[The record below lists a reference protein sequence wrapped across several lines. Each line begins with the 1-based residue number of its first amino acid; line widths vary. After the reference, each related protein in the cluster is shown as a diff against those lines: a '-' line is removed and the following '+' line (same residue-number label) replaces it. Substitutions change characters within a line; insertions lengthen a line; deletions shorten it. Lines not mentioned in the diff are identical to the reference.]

1 MQNLIKS
8 LMTNSSTLAKINQWA
23 RNSISLKLLV
33 IGIFV
38 LILLIPSEM
47 VQSLIHE
54 RETTRSEAISEIWRA
69 WGDRQVL
76 AGPVVSVPVVTNK
89 SLPNG
94 TIESTTRFLHFLPEN
109 LSVSGDVVPVLRRR
123 SIYEV
128 VLYSTNLAFTGN
140 FKPLVPKG
148 LNVQSADIKWE
159 KAYVTFGIS
168 DMKGVKENINL
179 AWNDSVYRMQPGVP
193 VHDILKGGVSYP
205 LAIDPAIENKFSF
218 KLQLNGS
225 RLLSFL
231 PFASE
236 MNVNISS
243 TWANP
248 SFEGAFIP
256 TEKSVTKAGFTAK
269 WKILEL
275 NRNYGQFGFDNFIN
289 SGEEPVNDLIANDRI
304 IADNSVGAF
313 GVNLIMPVDQY
324 QRTTRA
330 AKYGVLFVILTFVTF
345 FFFELL
351 RKKYVHPLQYLIV
364 GFAIMLFYLLLLS
377 MAEYMLFDLAYA
389 ISAVVVTL
397 MVMLYAGTIFSNRK
411 YGIIVGLILFMLYA
425 YFYTLL
431 QLQLYSLL
439 FGSIGMAVMLSVIMV
454 LTRNLHREREV
465 EETEPEI

>member
-1 MQNLIKS
+1 MQN
-8 LMTNSSTLAKINQWA
+8 NSTLGKINFWA

-38 LILLIPSEM
+38 LVLLIPSEM
-47 VQSLIHE
+47 VQSLIRE
-54 RETTRSEAISEIWRA
+54 RETTRNQAISEIWRT
-69 WGDRQVL
+69 WGDKQL
-76 AGPVVSVPVVTNK
+76 LSGPVVSVPVISYNK
-89 SLPNG
+89 LPNG
-94 TIESTTRFLHFLPEN
+94 TVESTMSYLHFLPEN
-109 LSVSGDVVPVLRRR
+109 LEVTGDLIPIKRYR

-128 VLYSTNLAFTGN
+128 VLYSANLLFKGN

-148 LNVQSADIKWE
+148 LDLQAAEIKWD
-159 KAYVTFGIS
+159 KAFVSFGIS
-168 DMKGVKENINL
+168 DMKGVKENIDL

-193 VHDILKGGVSYP
+193 THEIIKGGVSYP
-205 LAIDPAIENKFSF
+205 LAIDPALDHTFSF
-218 KLQLNGS
+218 RLKLKGS

-236 MNVNISS
+236 MDVNLTSAW
-243 TWANP
+243 TNP

-256 TEKSVTKAGFTAK
+256 ADKSVTAKGFTAQ

-275 NRNYGQFGFDNFIN
+275 NRNYGQYGLDNFIGADQPLQN
-289 SGEEPVNDLIANDRI
+289 EVFSDDRI
-304 IADNSVGAF
+304 APENKIGAF

-330 AKYGVLFVILTFVTF
+330 AKYGVVFVILTFVTF

-351 RKKYVHPLQYLIV
+351 RKKYVHPIQYLIV

-377 MAEYMLFDLAYA
+377 LAEYLIFDLAYA
-389 ISAVVVTL
+389 ISAVVITL
-397 MVMLYAGTIFSNRK
+397 MVMLYAGAIFGNRR

-439 FGSIGMAVMLSVIMV
+439 FGSIGMVIMLSVIML
-454 LTRNLHREREV
+454 LTRNIHRERVIESVEQEV
-465 EETEPEI
+465 

>member
-1 MQNLIKS
+1 MS
-8 LMTNSSTLAKINQWA
+8 NSSTFGKINQWA

-47 VQSLIHE
+47 VQSLIRE
-54 RETTRSEAISEIWRA
+54 RETTRNEAISEIWQS
-69 WGDRQVL
+69 WGDRQTL

-94 TIESTTRFLHFLPEN
+94 TVESTTRFLHFMPEN
-109 LSVSGDVVPVLRRR
+109 LSVSGDLIPVVRRR

-128 VLYSTNLAFTGN
+128 VLYSASLAVNGS

-148 LNVQSADIKWE
+148 LNVQATDIKWD

-168 DMKGVKENINL
+168 DMKGVKENIDI
-179 AWNDSVYRMQPGVP
+179 AWNDAVFRMQPGVP
-193 VHDILKGGVSYP
+193 VHDIIRGGVSYP
-205 LAIDPAIENKFSF
+205 LAINPAIDNKFSF

-236 MNVNISS
+236 MNVNLTSP
-243 TWANP
+243 WANP

-256 TEKSVTKAGFTAK
+256 ADKSVTKGGFTAK
-269 WKILEL
+269 WKIIEL
-275 NRNYGQFGFDNFIN
+275 NRNYGQFGLDNFITN
-289 SGEEPVNDLIANDRI
+289 NNDDEMPSRMFDNDRI
-304 IADNSVGAF
+304 APDNAVGAF

-377 MAEYMLFDLAYA
+377 LAEYLLFDLAYA

-397 MVMLYAGTIFSNRK
+397 MVMLYAGAIFANRK

-439 FGSIGMAVMLSVIMV
+439 FGSIGMAVMLSVIMI
-454 LTRNLHREREV
+454 LTRNLHRERQVEEV
-465 EETEPEI
+465 ESEQ

>member
-1 MQNLIKS
+1 MS
-8 LMTNSSTLAKINQWA
+8 NSTTFGKINQWA

-38 LILLIPSEM
+38 LVLLIPSEM
-47 VQSLIHE
+47 VQSLISD
-54 RETTRSEAISEIWRA
+54 REFTRNQAISEIWRT

-76 AGPVVSVPVVTNK
+76 SGPVISVPVVTVTTQA
-89 SLPNG
+89 NG
-94 TIESTTRFLHFLPEN
+94 STETSSSFLHFLPETLN
-109 LSVSGDVVPVLRRR
+109 VTGNVSPVIRYR

-128 VLYSTNLAFTGN
+128 VLYSGSLAVNGS
-140 FKPLVPKG
+140 FKPLIPKG
-148 LNVQSADIKWE
+148 LNVQAKDIQWD

-168 DMKGVKENINL
+168 DMKGVKENIDL
-179 AWNDSVYRMQPGVP
+179 SWNDSVYRMQTGVP
-193 VHDILKGGVSYP
+193 VRDIIRGGVHVPVS
-205 LAIDPAIENKFSF
+205 LDPGLNNKFSF

-231 PFASE
+231 PYASE
-236 MNVNISS
+236 INVSLTSS
-243 TWANP
+243 WENP

-256 TEKSVTKAGFTAK
+256 TEKTIGKNGFTAK
-269 WKILEL
+269 WKVLEL
-275 NRNYGQFGFDNFIN
+275 NRNYGQYGFDDFV
-289 SGEEPVNDLIANDRI
+289 GLGDEANDAMFEGDRI
-304 IADNSVGAF
+304 SADNKAGAF

-377 MAEYMLFDLAYA
+377 FAEYLLFDLAYL
-389 ISAVVVTL
+389 ISAGIITL
-397 MVMLYAGTIFSNRK
+397 MVMLYAGAIFSNRK
-411 YGIIVGLILFMLYA
+411 YGIVVGLILFMLYA

-439 FGSIGMAVMLSVIMV
+439 FGSIGMVIMLSVIML
-454 LTRNLHREREV
+454 LTRNLHRERQP
-465 EETEPEI
+465 EEPVAEDSGE

>member
-1 MQNLIKS
+1 MSNP
-8 LMTNSSTLAKINQWA
+8 STFGKINQWA
-23 RNSISLKLLV
+23 RNSISLKLSV
-33 IGIFV
+33 IGLFV

-47 VQSLIHE
+47 VQSLIRE
-54 RETTRSEAISEIWRA
+54 RETTRNEAISEIWRT

-76 AGPVVSVPVVTNK
+76 AGPVVSVPVVTSK
-89 SLPNG
+89 LLPNG
-94 TIESTTRFLHFLPEN
+94 SVESSTRFLHFLPEN
-109 LSVSGDVVPVLRRR
+109 LAITGDVVPVIRYR

-128 VLYSTNLAFTGN
+128 VLYSGSLSFTGN
-140 FKPLVPKG
+140 FQPLVPKG
-148 LNVQSADIKWE
+148 LNVQPSDIKWD

-193 VHDILKGGVSYP
+193 VKDIIKGGVSIP
-205 LAIDPAIENKFSF
+205 VAIDPSINHTFAF

-236 MNVNISS
+236 MNVDLKS

-256 TEKSVTKAGFTAK
+256 MEKKVTKDGFTAK

-275 NRNYGQFGFDNFIN
+275 NRNYGQFGFDNFIT
-289 SGEEPVNDLIANDRI
+289 GGDEPTGKMFDNDRI
-304 IADNSVGAF
+304 SPDNAEGCF

-377 MAEYMLFDLAYA
+377 LAEYLLFDLAYA

-397 MVMLYAGTIFSNRK
+397 MVMLYAGAIFSNRK

-439 FGSIGMAVMLSVIMV
+439 FGSIGMAVMLSVIML
-454 LTRNLHREREV
+454 LTRNLHRERET
-465 EETEPEI
+465 TESEPDL

>member
-1 MQNLIKS
+1 MS
-8 LMTNSSTLAKINQWA
+8 NSTTFGKINQWA

-47 VQSLIHE
+47 VQSLIRD
-54 RETTRSEAISEIWRA
+54 RETTRNEAISEIWRT

-76 AGPVVSVPVVTNK
+76 AGPVVCVPVITYK
-89 SLPNG
+89 SLANG
-94 TIESTTRFLHFLPEN
+94 TVESNTRYLHFLPEN
-109 LSVSGDVVPVLRRR
+109 LSVTGDIVPVIRYR

-128 VLYSTNLAFTGN
+128 VLYSASLAVNGN

-148 LNVQSADIKWE
+148 LNVQAADIKWD

-168 DMKGVKENINL
+168 DMKGVKENIDL
-179 AWNDSVYRMQPGVP
+179 AWNDSVFRMQPGVP
-193 VHDILKGGVSYP
+193 VHDIIRGGVSYP
-205 LAIDPAIENKFSF
+205 LAINPAIDNKFSF

-236 MNVNISS
+236 MNVNLTSS
-243 TWANP
+243 WANP

-256 TEKSVTKAGFTAK
+256 ADKSVTKAGFNAK

-275 NRNYGQFGFDNFIN
+275 NRNYGQFGFDDFIN
-289 SGEEPVNDLIANDRI
+289 SNNDDEMPNRMFDNDRI
-304 IADNSVGAF
+304 AADNKVGAF

-377 MAEYMLFDLAYA
+377 LAEYLLFDLAYA

-397 MVMLYAGTIFSNRK
+397 MVMLYAGAIFANRK

-439 FGSIGMAVMLSVIMV
+439 FGSIGMAVMLSVIMI
-454 LTRNLHREREV
+454 LTRNLHMERQVEEV
-465 EETEPEI
+465 ESEE

>member
-1 MQNLIKS
+1 
-8 LMTNSSTLAKINQWA
+8 MTTSSTFNKINQWA
-23 RNSISLKLLV
+23 RNSISLKLMV
-33 IGIFV
+33 IGLFV
-38 LILLIPSEM
+38 LILLIPSEL
-47 VQSLIHE
+47 VQSLISE
-54 RETTRSEAISEIWRA
+54 REATRNETISEIWRT

-76 AGPVVSVPVVTNK
+76 AGPVISVPVVTNK
-89 SLPNG
+89 SVAGG

-109 LSVSGDVVPVLRRR
+109 LSVSGEVAPIKRYR

-128 VLYSTNLAFTGN
+128 VLYSSNLTLQGN
-140 FKPLVPKG
+140 FKPLNPKG
-148 LNVQSADIKWE
+148 LNVQPTDIKWD
-159 KAYVTFGIS
+159 KAYISFGIS
-168 DMKGVKENINL
+168 DMKGVKENIDL
-179 AWNDSVYRMQPGVP
+179 AWNDSVYRMKAGLP
-193 VHDILKGGVSYP
+193 VHDIIKGGVSIP
-205 LAIDPAIENKFSF
+205 VAINPAIDNKFSF

-225 RLLSFL
+225 RLLAFL
-231 PFASE
+231 PFAAE
-236 MNVNISS
+236 TNVNLTS

-256 TEKSVTKAGFTAK
+256 YDKTVAKEGFTAK

-275 NRNYGQFGFDNFIN
+275 NRNYGQFGFDNFIGN
-289 SGEEPVNDLIANDRI
+289 GEEQPKMMFNNDRI
-304 IADNSVGAF
+304 SPDNEAGGF

-389 ISAVVVTL
+389 IAAVVVTL
-397 MVMLYAGTIFSNRK
+397 MVMLYAGAIFANRK

-439 FGSIGMAVMLSVIMV
+439 FGSIGMAVMLSVIML
-454 LTRNLHREREV
+454 LTRNLHKERES
-465 EETEPEI
+465 EEIETEG

>member
-1 MQNLIKS
+1 
-8 LMTNSSTLAKINQWA
+8 
-23 RNSISLKLLV
+23 
-33 IGIFV
+33 
-38 LILLIPSEM
+38 
-47 VQSLIHE
+47 
-54 RETTRSEAISEIWRA
+54 
-69 WGDRQVL
+69 
-76 AGPVVSVPVVTNK
+76 
-89 SLPNG
+89 
-94 TIESTTRFLHFLPEN
+94 
-109 LSVSGDVVPVLRRR
+109 
-123 SIYEV
+123 
-128 VLYSTNLAFTGN
+128 
-140 FKPLVPKG
+140 
-148 LNVQSADIKWE
+148 
-159 KAYVTFGIS
+159 
-168 DMKGVKENINL
+168 MKGVKENIDL
-179 AWNDSVYRMQPGVP
+179 SWNDSVFRMQPGLP
-193 VHDILKGGVSYP
+193 VRDIIKEGISYP
-205 LAIDPAIENKFSF
+205 VAINPAIENSFSF

-236 MNVNISS
+236 MNVNLTSS
-243 TWANP
+243 WANP

-256 TEKSVTKAGFTAK
+256 SEKSVSKSGFTAK

-275 NRNYGQFGFDNFIN
+275 NRSYGQFGLDDFIGGDQ
-289 SGEEPVNDLIANDRI
+289 SSQKEVFIDDRI
-304 IADNSVGAF
+304 SADNSFGAF

-377 MAEYMLFDLAYA
+377 LAEYLLFDLAYG

-397 MVMLYAGTIFSNRK
+397 MVMLYAGAIFANRK

-439 FGSIGMAVMLSVIMV
+439 FGSIGMAVMLSVIML
-454 LTRNLHREREV
+454 LTRNLHKERES
-465 EETEPEI
+465 ESDEPEE

>member
-1 MQNLIKS
+1 MSN
-8 LMTNSSTLAKINQWA
+8 NSTFGKINQWA
-23 RNSISLKLLV
+23 RNSISLKLSV
-33 IGIFV
+33 IGLFV

-47 VQSLIHE
+47 VQSLIRE
-54 RETTRSEAISEIWRA
+54 REITRNEAISEIWRT

-76 AGPVVSVPVVTNK
+76 AGPVVSVPVVTLK

-94 TIESTTRFLHFLPEN
+94 TVETNIRFLHFLPEN
-109 LSVSGDVVPVLRRR
+109 LNVSGDVVPLIRYR
-123 SIYEV
+123 SIYEA
-128 VLYSTNLAFTGN
+128 VLYSSTLTVKGN
-140 FKPLVPKG
+140 FKPLIPRG
-148 LNVQSADIKWE
+148 LNVQPADIKWD
-159 KAYVTFGIS
+159 KAYVTVGIS
-168 DMKGVKENINL
+168 DMKGVKENIDL
-179 AWNDSVYRMQPGVP
+179 AWNDSVFRMQPGVP
-193 VHDILKGGVSYP
+193 VHDIIRGGVSIP
-205 LAIDPAIENKFSF
+205 VFIDPAVENKFNF
-218 KLQLNGS
+218 KLQINGS

-231 PFASE
+231 PYASE
-236 MNVNISS
+236 MNVNLTS

-256 TEKSVTKAGFTAK
+256 SDKSVTKKGFTAK

-275 NRNYGQFGFDNFIN
+275 NRNYGQFGFDDFIN
-289 SGEEPVNDLIANDRI
+289 TGEDKSNDLFTNDRI
-304 IADNSVGAF
+304 SPDNKAGGF

-377 MAEYMLFDLAYA
+377 LAEYLLFDLAYA

-397 MVMLYAGTIFSNRK
+397 MVMLYAGAIFSNRK

-439 FGSIGMAVMLSVIMV
+439 FGSIGMAVMLSVIML
-454 LTRNLHREREV
+454 LTRNLHREREI
-465 EETEPEI
+465 ENIETEE

>member
-1 MQNLIKS
+1 MSN
-8 LMTNSSTLAKINQWA
+8 TSTFGKINQWA

-33 IGIFV
+33 IGLFV

-47 VQSLIHE
+47 VQSLIRE
-54 RETTRSEAISEIWRA
+54 RETTRNEAISEIWRT

-76 AGPVVSVPVVTNK
+76 AGPVVSVPVVTSK

-94 TIESTTRFLHFLPEN
+94 MVESSTRFLHFLPEN
-109 LSVSGDVVPVLRRR
+109 LSVSGEVVPVIRYR

-128 VLYSTNLAFTGN
+128 VLYSTSLSFNGN
-140 FKPLVPKG
+140 FQPLVPKG
-148 LNVQSADIKWE
+148 LNVQPADIRWD

-168 DMKGVKENINL
+168 DMKGVKENINIT
-179 AWNDSVYRMQPGVP
+179 WNDSVYRMQPGVP
-193 VHDILKGGVSYP
+193 VKDIIKGGVSIP
-205 LAIDPAIENKFSF
+205 VAIDPTISNNFGF

-236 MNVNISS
+236 MNVSLTS
-243 TWANP
+243 KWANP

-256 TEKSVTKAGFTAK
+256 SEKSINKSGFTAK

-275 NRNYGQFGFDNFIN
+275 NRNYGQFGFDNFITGEGEQ
-289 SGEEPVNDLIANDRI
+289 SGKMFDNDRI
-304 IADNSVGAF
+304 SPDNAVGAF

-377 MAEYMLFDLAYA
+377 LAEYLLFDLAYA

-397 MVMLYAGTIFSNRK
+397 MVMLYAGAIFSNRK
-411 YGIIVGLILFMLYA
+411 YGIIVGLILFLLYV

-439 FGSIGMAVMLSVIMV
+439 FGSIGMAVMLSVIML
-454 LTRNLHREREV
+454 LTRNLHRERDTS
-465 EETEPEI
+465 ETEPDL

>member
-1 MQNLIKS
+1 MQN
-8 LMTNSSTLAKINQWA
+8 TSTFVKINYWA

-47 VQSLIHE
+47 VQSLIRE
-54 RETTRSEAISEIWRA
+54 RETTRNKAISEIWQT
-69 WGDRQVL
+69 WGDRQLL
-76 AGPVVSVPVVTNK
+76 AGPVISVPVHTLK
-89 SLPNG
+89 TLPNG
-94 TIESTTRFLHFLPEN
+94 AVESSMRYLHFLPEN
-109 LSVSGDVVPVLRRR
+109 LSFSGDVVPVIRYR

-128 VLYSTNLAFTGN
+128 VLYSGNLLVSGN

-148 LNVQSADIKWE
+148 LTVSPNDIYWD
-159 KAYVTFGIS
+159 KAYITFGIS
-168 DMKGVKENINL
+168 DMKGVKENIDL
-179 AWNDSVYRMQPGVP
+179 SWNDSVFRMQPGLP
-193 VHDILKGGVSYP
+193 VRDIIKEGISYP
-205 LAIDPAIENKFSF
+205 VAVNPAIENSFSF

-236 MNVNISS
+236 MNVNLTSS
-243 TWANP
+243 WANP

-256 TEKSVTKAGFTAK
+256 PEKSVSKSGFTAK

-275 NRNYGQFGFDNFIN
+275 NRSYGQFGLDDFIGGDQ
-289 SGEEPVNDLIANDRI
+289 SSQKEVFIDDRI
-304 IADNSVGAF
+304 SADNSFGAF

-377 MAEYMLFDLAYA
+377 LAEYLLFDLAYG

-397 MVMLYAGTIFSNRK
+397 MVMLYAGAIFANRK

-439 FGSIGMAVMLSVIMV
+439 FGSIGMAVMLSVIML
-454 LTRNLHREREV
+454 LTRNLHKERESGGNEPV
-465 EETEPEI
+465 E

>member
-1 MQNLIKS
+1 MSN
-8 LMTNSSTLAKINQWA
+8 NSTFGKINQWA
-23 RNSISLKLLV
+23 RNSISLKLSV
-33 IGIFV
+33 IGLFV

-47 VQSLIHE
+47 VQSLIRE
-54 RETTRSEAISEIWRA
+54 RETTRNEAISEIWRT

-76 AGPVVSVPVVTNK
+76 AGPVVSIPVVTLK

-94 TIESTTRFLHFLPEN
+94 TVETNTRFLHFLPEN
-109 LSVSGDVVPVLRRR
+109 LSVSGDVVPLIRYR
-123 SIYEV
+123 SIYEA
-128 VLYSTNLAFTGN
+128 VLYSSTLNFVGN

-148 LNVQSADIKWE
+148 LNVQPADIKWD
-159 KAYVTFGIS
+159 KAYVTIGIS
-168 DMKGVKENINL
+168 DMKGVKENIDL
-179 AWNDSVYRMQPGVP
+179 AWNDSVFRMQPGVP
-193 VHDILKGGVSYP
+193 IHDIIKGGVSIP
-205 LAIDPAIENKFSF
+205 VVVDPTLDNNFSF

-231 PFASE
+231 PFASD
-236 MNVNISS
+236 MNVDLKS

-256 TEKSVTKAGFTAK
+256 SDKNITKQGFTAK

-275 NRNYGQFGFDNFIN
+275 NRNYGQFGFDDFIN
-289 SGEEPVNDLIANDRI
+289 SGEDKSNDLFTNDRI
-304 IADNSVGAF
+304 SPDNKAGGF
-313 GVNLIMPVDQY
+313 GVNLIVPVDQY

-389 ISAVVVTL
+389 ISALVVTL
-397 MVMLYAGTIFSNRK
+397 MVMLYAGAIFSNRK

-439 FGSIGMAVMLSVIMV
+439 FGSIGMAVMLSVIML
-454 LTRNLHREREV
+454 LTRNLHKEREIESIEQ
-465 EETEPEI
+465 EE

>member
-1 MQNLIKS
+1 
-8 LMTNSSTLAKINQWA
+8 MTNSSTFGKINQWA

-47 VQSLIHE
+47 VQSLIRE
-54 RETTRSEAISEIWRA
+54 RESTRNEAISEIWRT
-69 WGDRQVL
+69 WGDKQIL
-76 AGPVVSVPVVTNK
+76 AGPVISVPVISSK

-94 TIESTTRFLHFLPEN
+94 TIESSTRYLHFLPEN
-109 LSVSGDVVPVLRRR
+109 LSVKGNVVPHKRYR

-128 VLYSTNLAFTGN
+128 VLYTSSLNVNGN
-140 FKPLVPKG
+140 FKPLLPKG
-148 LNVQSADIKWE
+148 LNVQAGDIKWD
-159 KAYVTFGIS
+159 KAYLVFGIS
-168 DMKGVKENINL
+168 DMKGIKENIDIT
-179 AWNDSVYRMQPGVP
+179 WNDSNFRMQPGLP
-193 VHDILKGGVSYP
+193 VHDIIKGGVSFP
-205 LAIDPAIENKFSF
+205 LVVDPTISNKFNF
-218 KLQLNGS
+218 NLKLNGS
-225 RLLSFL
+225 RLLAFL
-231 PFASE
+231 PFAAD
-236 MNVNISS
+236 MNVNITSS
-243 TWANP
+243 WANP

-256 TEKSVTKAGFTAK
+256 AEKSVTKNGFSAT

-275 NRNYGQFGFDNFIN
+275 NRNYGQYGFDDFIRHDDDKQLA
-289 SGEEPVNDLIANDRI
+289 ETPDNDRI
-304 IADNSVGAF
+304 TPENAEGAF

-377 MAEYMLFDLAYA
+377 LAEYMLFDFAYL
-389 ISAVVVTL
+389 ISATVITL
-397 MVMLYAGTIFSNRK
+397 MVMLYAGAIFSNRR

-439 FGSIGMAVMLSVIMV
+439 FGSIGMVIMLSVVML
-454 LTRNLHREREV
+454 LTRNLHREMQNSEI
-465 EETEPEI
+465 EEEL

>member
-1 MQNLIKS
+1 
-8 LMTNSSTLAKINQWA
+8 MTNNSTFGKINQWA
-23 RNSISLKLLV
+23 RNSISLKLSV

-47 VQSLIHE
+47 VQSLIRE
-54 RETTRSEAISEIWRA
+54 RETTRNEAISEIWRT

-76 AGPVVSVPVVTNK
+76 AGPVVSVPVVTLK

-94 TIESTTRFLHFLPEN
+94 TVETNTRFLHFLPDN
-109 LSVSGDVVPVLRRR
+109 LNVSGDVVPVIRYR

-128 VLYSTNLAFTGN
+128 VLYSSSLDVKGN

-148 LNVQSADIKWE
+148 LNVQPADIKWD
-159 KAYVTFGIS
+159 KAYITFGIS
-168 DMKGVKENINL
+168 DMKGVKENIDL
-179 AWNDSVYRMQPGVP
+179 AWNDSVFRMQPGVP
-193 VHDILKGGVSYP
+193 VHDIIKGGVSIP
-205 LAIDPAIENKFSF
+205 VVVDPAIENIFSF

-236 MNVNISS
+236 MNVTLSS
-243 TWANP
+243 AWANP

-256 TEKSVTKAGFTAK
+256 TEKSVTKKGFTAK

-275 NRNYGQFGFDNFIN
+275 NRNYGQFGFDDFID
-289 SGEEPVNDLIANDRI
+289 SGEDKSNNLFINDRI
-304 IADNSVGAF
+304 SPDNKAGGF

-364 GFAIMLFYLLLLS
+364 GFAVMLFYLLLLS
-377 MAEYMLFDLAYA
+377 FAEYLLFDLAYA
-389 ISAVVVTL
+389 ISAVVVTM
-397 MVMLYAGTIFSNRK
+397 MVMLYAGAIFNNRK

-439 FGSIGMAVMLSVIMV
+439 FGSIGMAVMLSVIML
-454 LTRNLHREREV
+454 LTRNLHKEREIDEIEQV
-465 EETEPEI
+465 E

>member
-1 MQNLIKS
+1 
-8 LMTNSSTLAKINQWA
+8 MTNSSVFGKINQWA

-38 LILLIPSEM
+38 LILIIPSEM
-47 VQSLIHE
+47 VQSLISE
-54 RETTRSEAISEIWRA
+54 RESTRNEAISEIWRT

-76 AGPVVSVPVVTNK
+76 AGPVVSVPVVTYK

-94 TIESTTRFLHFLPEN
+94 TVESATHFLHFLPEN
-109 LSVSGDVVPVLRRR
+109 LSVAGNVVPVIRYR

-128 VLYSTNLAFTGN
+128 VLYSSTLAVKGD

-148 LNVQSADIKWE
+148 LNVQPGDIKWD
-159 KAYVTFGIS
+159 KAYVTIGIS
-168 DMKGVKENINL
+168 DMKGVKENIDL
-179 AWNDSVYRMQPGVP
+179 AWNDSVFRMQPGVP
-193 VHDILKGGVSYP
+193 VHDIVKGGVSIP
-205 LAIDPAIENKFSF
+205 VVIDPTLNNKFSF

-236 MNVNISS
+236 MNVNLTSA
-243 TWANP
+243 WANP

-256 TEKSVTKAGFTAK
+256 TEKSVTKNGFTAK

-275 NRNYGQFGFDNFIN
+275 NRNYGQFGLDDFISN
-289 SGEEPVNDLIANDRI
+289 GEEKSNDIFTNDRI
-304 IADNSVGAF
+304 SPDNKAGGF

-377 MAEYMLFDLAYA
+377 FAEYLLFDLAYA

-397 MVMLYAGTIFSNRK
+397 MVMLYAGAIFSNRK
-411 YGIIVGLILFMLYA
+411 YGIIVGLILFMLYV

-454 LTRNLHREREV
+454 LTRNLHRERQNIESEV
-465 EETEPEI
+465 EE

>member
-1 MQNLIKS
+1 MSN
-8 LMTNSSTLAKINQWA
+8 NSTFGKINQWA
-23 RNSISLKLLV
+23 RNSISLKLSV
-33 IGIFV
+33 IGLFV

-47 VQSLIHE
+47 VQSLIRE
-54 RETTRSEAISEIWRA
+54 RETTRNEAISEIWRT

-76 AGPVVSVPVVTNK
+76 AGPVVSVPVVTVK

-94 TIESTTRFLHFLPEN
+94 TVETNTRFLHFLPEN
-109 LSVSGDVVPVLRRR
+109 LTFSGDVVPVIRYR

-128 VLYSTNLAFTGN
+128 VLYSSSLDVKGN

-148 LNVQSADIKWE
+148 LNVQPADIKWD

-168 DMKGVKENINL
+168 DMKGVKENIDL
-179 AWNDSVYRMQPGVP
+179 AWNDSVFRMQPGVP
-193 VHDILKGGVSYP
+193 VHDIIKGGVSYP
-205 LAIDPAIENKFSF
+205 VVVDPVLDNKFSF

-225 RLLSFL
+225 RLLAFL

-236 MNVNISS
+236 MNVNLTSS
-243 TWANP
+243 WANP

-256 TEKSVTKAGFTAK
+256 SDKNITKQGFTAK

-275 NRNYGQFGFDNFIN
+275 NRNYGQFGFDDFIH
-289 SGEEPVNDLIANDRI
+289 SGEENSNDMFTNDRI
-304 IADNSVGAF
+304 SPDNKAGGF

-377 MAEYMLFDLAYA
+377 FAEYLLFDLAYA

-397 MVMLYAGTIFSNRK
+397 MVMLYAGAIFSNRK

-439 FGSIGMAVMLSVIMV
+439 FGSIGMAVMLSVIML
-454 LTRNLHREREV
+454 LTRNLHKEREMDNI
-465 EETEPEI
+465 EPEE

>member
-1 MQNLIKS
+1 
-8 LMTNSSTLAKINQWA
+8 MTNSSTFGKINQWA

-47 VQSLIHE
+47 VQSLIRE
-54 RETTRSEAISEIWRA
+54 RESTRNEAISEIWRT
-69 WGDRQVL
+69 WGDKQIL
-76 AGPVVSVPVVTNK
+76 AGPVISVPVTASK

-94 TIESTTRFLHFLPEN
+94 TIESSTRYLHFLPEN
-109 LSVSGDVVPVLRRR
+109 LSVKGNVVPHKRYR

-128 VLYSTNLAFTGN
+128 VLYTSSLNVNGN
-140 FKPLVPKG
+140 FKPLLPKG
-148 LNVQSADIKWE
+148 LNVQAGDIKWD
-159 KAYVTFGIS
+159 KAYLVFGIS
-168 DMKGVKENINL
+168 DMKGIKENIDIT
-179 AWNDSVYRMQPGVP
+179 WNDSNFRMQPGLP
-193 VHDILKGGVSYP
+193 VHDIIKGGVSFP
-205 LAIDPAIENKFSF
+205 LVVDPTISNKFNF
-218 KLQLNGS
+218 NLKLNGS
-225 RLLSFL
+225 RLLAFL
-231 PFASE
+231 PFAAD
-236 MNVNISS
+236 MNVNITSS
-243 TWANP
+243 WANP

-256 TEKSVTKAGFTAK
+256 AEKSVTKNGFSAT

-275 NRNYGQFGFDNFIN
+275 NRNYGQYGFDDFIRHDDDKQLAVT
-289 SGEEPVNDLIANDRI
+289 PDNDRI
-304 IADNSVGAF
+304 SPENAEGAF

-377 MAEYMLFDLAYA
+377 LAEYMLFDFAYL
-389 ISAVVVTL
+389 ISATVITL
-397 MVMLYAGTIFSNRK
+397 MVMLYAGAIFSNRR

-439 FGSIGMAVMLSVIMV
+439 FGSIGMVIMLSVVML
-454 LTRNLHREREV
+454 LTRNLHREMQNSEI
-465 EETEPEI
+465 EEEL

>member
-1 MQNLIKS
+1 MSN
-8 LMTNSSTLAKINQWA
+8 TSTFGKINHWA
-23 RNSISLKLLV
+23 RNSISLKLMV
-33 IGIFV
+33 IGLFV
-38 LILLIPSEM
+38 LILIIPSEM
-47 VQSLIHE
+47 VQSLIRE
-54 RETTRSEAISEIWRA
+54 RETTRNEAISEIWRT

-76 AGPVVSVPVVTNK
+76 AGPVVSVPVVTSK
-89 SLPNG
+89 ALPNG
-94 TIESTTRFLHFLPEN
+94 TIESNTRFLHFLPES
-109 LSVSGDVVPVLRRR
+109 LSVNGEVEPVIRYR

-128 VLYSTNLAFTGN
+128 VLYSGNLAVKGN

-148 LNVQSADIKWE
+148 LNVQPADIKWD

-168 DMKGVKENINL
+168 DMKGVKENIDL
-179 AWNDSVYRMQPGVP
+179 AWNDSVFRMQPGVP
-193 VHDILKGGVSYP
+193 VHDIIRGGVSIP
-205 LAIDPAIENKFSF
+205 ISVDPSIENKFSF
-218 KLQLNGS
+218 KLLLNGS
-225 RLLSFL
+225 RLLAFL

-236 MNVNISS
+236 MNVNLTS

-256 TEKSVTKAGFTAK
+256 EDKKVTKDGFTAK

-275 NRNYGQFGFDNFIN
+275 NRNYGQFGFDNFISN
-289 SGEEPVNDLIANDRI
+289 GDESPNAMFTNDRI
-304 IADNSVGAF
+304 SPENVVGAF

-377 MAEYMLFDLAYA
+377 FAEYLLFDLAYA

-397 MVMLYAGTIFSNRK
+397 MVMLYAGAIFSNRK

-439 FGSIGMAVMLSVIMV
+439 FGSIGMAVMLSVIML
-454 LTRNLHREREV
+454 LTRNLHRERQNIELEV
-465 EETEPEI
+465 ED

>member
-1 MQNLIKS
+1 MSN
-8 LMTNSSTLAKINQWA
+8 NSTLGKINQWA
-23 RNSISLKLLV
+23 RNSISLKLSV
-33 IGIFV
+33 IGLFV

-47 VQSLIHE
+47 VQSLIRE
-54 RETTRSEAISEIWRA
+54 RETTRNEAISEIWRI

-76 AGPVVSVPVVTNK
+76 AGPVVSVPVVTLK

-94 TIESTTRFLHFLPEN
+94 TVESNTRFLHFLPEN
-109 LSVSGDVVPVLRRR
+109 LSISGDVVPLIRYR
-123 SIYEV
+123 SIYEA
-128 VLYSTNLAFTGN
+128 VLYSSTLNIKGN
-140 FKPLVPKG
+140 FKPMVPKG
-148 LNVQSADIKWE
+148 LNVQPGDIKWD

-168 DMKGVKENINL
+168 DMKGVKENIDL
-179 AWNDSVYRMQPGVP
+179 AWNDSVFRMQPGVP
-193 VHDILKGGVSYP
+193 VRDIIKGGVSIP
-205 LAIDPAIENKFSF
+205 VSIDPAIDNKFSF

-236 MNVNISS
+236 MNVDLKS
-243 TWANP
+243 TWTNP

-256 TEKSVTKAGFTAK
+256 SDKNITKQGFTAK

-275 NRNYGQFGFDNFIN
+275 NRNYGQFGFDDFIN
-289 SGEEPVNDLIANDRI
+289 SDEDKSSDLFTNDRI
-304 IADNSVGAF
+304 SPDNKAGGF

-377 MAEYMLFDLAYA
+377 MAEYMLFDVAYA

-397 MVMLYAGTIFSNRK
+397 MVMLYAGAIFSNRK

-439 FGSIGMAVMLSVIMV
+439 FGSIGMAVMLSVIML
-454 LTRNLHREREV
+454 LTRNLHKEREM
-465 EETEPEI
+465 ESIEPEE

>member
-1 MQNLIKS
+1 MSN
-8 LMTNSSTLAKINQWA
+8 NSTFGKINQWA
-23 RNSISLKLLV
+23 RNSISLKLSV
-33 IGIFV
+33 IGLFV

-47 VQSLIHE
+47 VQSLIRE
-54 RETTRSEAISEIWRA
+54 RETTRNEAISEIWRT
-69 WGDRQVL
+69 WGDKQVL
-76 AGPVVSVPVVTNK
+76 AGPVVSVPVVSLK
-89 SLPNG
+89 SMPNG
-94 TIESTTRFLHFLPEN
+94 TVESSTRYLHFLPEN
-109 LSVSGDVVPVLRRR
+109 LSFSGKVVPLRRYR

-128 VLYSTNLAFTGN
+128 VLYSSDLTVKGN

-148 LNVQSADIKWE
+148 LNVQPADVKWD
-159 KAYVTFGIS
+159 KAFVVFGIS
-168 DMKGVKENINL
+168 DMKGVKENIDL
-179 AWNDSVYRMQPGVP
+179 AWNDSVLRLQPGVP
-193 VHDILKGGVSYP
+193 VHDIIKGGVSIP
-205 LAIDPAIENKFSF
+205 VAIDPAIDNKFSF

-225 RLLSFL
+225 RLLAFL

-236 MNVNISS
+236 MNVNLTSS
-243 TWANP
+243 WANP

-256 TEKSVTKAGFTAK
+256 TDKNVTKDGFTAK

-275 NRNYGQFGFDNFIN
+275 NRNYGQFGLDNFIN
-289 SGEEPVNDLIANDRI
+289 AGGEESSKEMFDKDRI
-304 IADNSVGAF
+304 SPDNSTGAF

-377 MAEYMLFDLAYA
+377 LAEYLLFDLAYA

-397 MVMLYAGTIFSNRK
+397 MVMLYAGAIFNNRK

-439 FGSIGMAVMLSVIMV
+439 FGSIGMAVMLSIIML
-454 LTRNLHREREV
+454 LTRNLHQEREIEV
-465 EETEPEI
+465 IEPEE

>member
-1 MQNLIKS
+1 
-8 LMTNSSTLAKINQWA
+8 MTNSSTFGKINQWA

-47 VQSLIHE
+47 VQSLIRE
-54 RETTRSEAISEIWRA
+54 RETTRNEAISEIWRT

-76 AGPVVSVPVVTNK
+76 AGPVVSVPVITYK
-89 SLPNG
+89 SLANG
-94 TIESTTRFLHFLPEN
+94 TVESTTRFLHFLPEN
-109 LSVSGDVVPVLRRR
+109 LSVSGDVVPVIRYR

-128 VLYSTNLAFTGN
+128 VLYSTNLAVKGN
-140 FKPLVPKG
+140 FKPLNPKG
-148 LNVQSADIKWE
+148 LNVQPSDIKWD
-159 KAYVTFGIS
+159 KAYITFGIS
-168 DMKGVKENINL
+168 DMKGVKDNIDL
-179 AWNDSVYRMQPGVP
+179 AWNDSVFRMQPGVP
-193 VHDILKGGVSYP
+193 IHDIIRGGVSYP
-205 LAIDPAIENKFSF
+205 VAIDPAIENKFSF

-236 MNVNISS
+236 MNVDLSS

-289 SGEEPVNDLIANDRI
+289 NGEDTPNLMFANDRI
-304 IADNSVGAF
+304 SPDNAEGGF

-330 AKYGVLFVILTFVTF
+330 AKYGELFVILTFVTF

-377 MAEYMLFDLAYA
+377 LAEYLLFDLAYA

-397 MVMLYAGTIFSNRK
+397 MVMLYAGAIFSNHK

-439 FGSIGMAVMLSVIMV
+439 FGSIGMVVMLSVIMA
-454 LTRNLHREREV
+454 LTRNLHRERQV
-465 EETEPEI
+465 EETEKEV

>member
-1 MQNLIKS
+1 MS
-8 LMTNSSTLAKINQWA
+8 TSSTFGKINQWA

-47 VQSLIHE
+47 VQSLIRE
-54 RETTRSEAISEIWRA
+54 RESTRNEAISEIWRT

-89 SLPNG
+89 ALPNG
-94 TIESTTRFLHFLPEN
+94 TVESTTRFLHFLPEN
-109 LSVSGDVVPVLRRR
+109 LKVTGEVLPVIRYR

-128 VLYSTNLAFTGN
+128 VLYSSNLVFDGN

-148 LNVQSADIKWE
+148 MNVQPADIKWD
-159 KAYVTFGIS
+159 KAFVTLGIS

-193 VHDILKGGVSYP
+193 VHDMVKAGVNIP
-205 LAIDPAIENKFSF
+205 LVIDPARENKFNF
-218 KLQLNGS
+218 KLNLNGS
-225 RLLSFL
+225 RLLAFL

-236 MNVNISS
+236 MNVDIKSD
-243 TWANP
+243 WANP

-256 TEKSVTKAGFTAK
+256 ADKSVTKSGFTAT

-275 NRNYGQFGFDNFIN
+275 NRNYGQFGFDNFMS
-289 SGEEPVNDLIANDRI
+289 SGEDAPNLIFANDRI
-304 IADNSVGAF
+304 SPENNLGAF

-377 MAEYMLFDLAYA
+377 LAEYLLFDLAYA
-389 ISAVVVTL
+389 ISAVVITL
-397 MVMLYAGTIFSNRK
+397 MVMLYAGAIFANRK
-411 YGIIVGLILFMLYA
+411 YGIVVGLILFMLYA

-439 FGSIGMAVMLSVIMV
+439 FGSIGMVVMLSVIML
-454 LTRNLHREREV
+454 LTRNLHKENQPEDF
-465 EETEPEI
+465 EPEE

>member
-1 MQNLIKS
+1 MSN
-8 LMTNSSTLAKINQWA
+8 TNTFGKINQWA
-23 RNSISLKLLV
+23 RNSISLKLMV
-33 IGIFV
+33 IGVFV
-38 LILLIPSEM
+38 LILIIPSEM
-47 VQSLIHE
+47 VQSLISE
-54 RETTRSEAISEIWRA
+54 RETTRNQAISEIWRT
-69 WGDRQVL
+69 WGDKQVL
-76 AGPVVSVPVVTNK
+76 AGPVVSVPVVTYK
-89 SLPNG
+89 SMPNG
-94 TIESTTRFLHFLPEN
+94 TVESSTRFLHFLPEN
-109 LSVSGDVVPVLRRR
+109 LSVSGKVVPLKRYR

-128 VLYSTNLAFTGN
+128 VLYSSDLIVKGN

-148 LNVQSADIKWE
+148 LNVQAADIKWD

-168 DMKGVKENINL
+168 DMKGVKENIDL
-179 AWNDSVYRMQPGVP
+179 AWNDSVFRMQPGVP
-193 VHDILKGGVSYP
+193 VHDIIKGGVSIP
-205 LAIDPAIENKFSF
+205 VAIDPAIDNKFSF

-225 RLLSFL
+225 RLLAFL

-236 MNVNISS
+236 MNVNLTSS
-243 TWANP
+243 WANP

-256 TEKSVTKAGFTAK
+256 TDKNVTKNGFTAK

-275 NRNYGQFGFDNFIN
+275 NRNYGQFGLDNFIN
-289 SGEEPVNDLIANDRI
+289 TGGEEPSKEIFDKDRI
-304 IADNSVGAF
+304 SPDNSTGAF

-377 MAEYMLFDLAYA
+377 FAEYLLFDIAYL

-397 MVMLYAGTIFSNRK
+397 MVMLYAGAIFSNRK

-439 FGSIGMAVMLSVIMV
+439 FGSIGMAVMLSVIML
-454 LTRNLHREREV
+454 LTRNLHRERENEAV
-465 EETEPEI
+465 EPQG

>member
-1 MQNLIKS
+1 
-8 LMTNSSTLAKINQWA
+8 MTNSITFGKINQWA
-23 RNSISLKLLV
+23 RNSISLKLTV

-47 VQSLIHE
+47 VQSLIRE
-54 RETTRSEAISEIWRA
+54 RETTRDQAISEIWRT

-76 AGPVVSVPVVTNK
+76 AGPVVSVPVVTLK

-94 TIESTTRFLHFLPEN
+94 TVESSTRFLHFLPEN
-109 LSVSGDVVPVLRRR
+109 LSVSGDVVPVIRYR

-128 VLYSTNLAFTGN
+128 VLYSGSLAVKGD

-148 LNVQSADIKWE
+148 LNIQPDDIKWG

-179 AWNDSVYRMQPGVP
+179 AWNDSVFRMQPGVP
-193 VHDILKGGVSYP
+193 VHDIIKGGVSIP
-205 LAIDPAIENKFSF
+205 VAIDPLMSNKFSF

-225 RLLSFL
+225 RLLAFL

-236 MNVNISS
+236 MNVDLTSK
-243 TWANP
+243 WANP

-256 TEKSVTKAGFTAK
+256 TEKSVTKSGFTAK

-275 NRNYGQFGFDNFIN
+275 NRNYGQFGLDNFI
-289 SGEEPVNDLIANDRI
+289 SGGDESQKLMFDKDRI
-304 IADNSVGAF
+304 SPDNASGAF

-397 MVMLYAGTIFSNRK
+397 MVMLYAGAIFSNRK

-439 FGSIGMAVMLSVIMV
+439 FGSIGMAVMLSVIML
-454 LTRNLHREREV
+454 LTRNLHKERES
-465 EETEPEI
+465 EMIEPEV